1 MWTLLAWKH
10 ETIKN
15 VRWGSLIL
23 EGETAVSRNLHLLVD
38 AEYSYVNPGSSLI
51 ALAMMAVFNQ
61 NRPVVANTYQCY
73 FKVTSLLLWLTL
85 SWYLFLYFPL
95 SVHSTCNLMHRIAV
109 YKRCQISLTSW
120 TVFKVYW
127 CRQPHEK
134 PVSEVL
140 CECVCMYVYRDSNIC
155 QVLLTELK
163 MGLHSQAKR

>member
-1 MWTLLAWKH
+1 MWTFLTWKH

-15 VRWGSLIL
+15 VWWGTLIL

-85 SWYLFLYFPL
+85 SWYLYLYFPL
-95 SVHSTCNLMHRIAV
+95 SIHSSNNLMHRIPV
-109 YKRCQISLTSW
+109 YERCQISLTSW
-120 TVFKVYW
+120 IVCKFYR
-127 CRQPHEK
+127 CGQPHEK
-134 PVSEVL
+134 PVCVL
-140 CECVCMYVYRDSNIC
+140 STVWVCAHVHAHV
-155 QVLLTELK
+155 Q
-163 MGLHSQAKR
+163 G